1 MCHEQ
6 KPYYTENTDKFK
18 HYVRLVY
25 TIASKFTIN
34 TDYEHLIPDE
44 FIASTMC
51 HNQHGRYFSR
61 SSSAPFVCPGLSDP
75 ALWQNALQMILK
87 VSDLLSLDDT
97 VLPAK
102 PPSVKN
108 QLDWGLNCAGE
119 FFALTNCGAWCV
131 ISSSSSSFYLN
142 QATWPIN
149 VNKRHTDRQI
159 DSISKR
165 KKKSN
170 TRCTVKHSETHKN
183 ADGQTHRSSFTSSLL
198 WLLQTHRKVCL

>member
-61 SSSAPFVCPGLSDP
+61 SSSAPFVCPGLLDP

-119 FFALTNCGAWCV
+119 FFALTWCMVRV
-131 ISSSSSSFYLN
+131 IIIIVIILFKSGNMARKHKQETYR
-142 QATWPIN
+142 Q
-149 VNKRHTDRQI
+149 TDRQY
-159 DSISKR
+159 K
-165 KKKSN
+165 
-170 TRCTVKHSETHKN
+170 
-183 ADGQTHRSSFTSSLL
+183 
-198 WLLQTHRKVCL
+198 